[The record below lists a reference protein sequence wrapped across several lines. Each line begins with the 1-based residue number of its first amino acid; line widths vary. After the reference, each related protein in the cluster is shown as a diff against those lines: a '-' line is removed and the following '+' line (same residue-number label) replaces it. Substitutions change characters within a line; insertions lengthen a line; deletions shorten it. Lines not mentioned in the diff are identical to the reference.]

1 MFKFYIALWAGKI
14 SSLIFRIL
22 AKVSN
27 RKGTNLPGQIALK
40 ICPDFLGKI
49 GKPEKI
55 IAVTGTNGKTT
66 TANFISDILE
76 DKGKKVINNRS
87 GSNIASGIAT
97 ALMSGVGIGNK
108 SKGDVAVLEVDE
120 RSALRVFP
128 YVHPDYF
135 VVTNLLRDTANR
147 EPHPHFVFDLFEK
160 SLPDTSLMILNG
172 DDILAS
178 RLKKNNKRLYY
189 GIERLKGD
197 RDTCYNI
204 INDMRICPEC
214 RSPLEYSRVR
224 YNHIG
229 KVKCPNCGLESPGL
243 DFNITDIDYENKK
256 FTLTQK
262 DGKAVYPLISE
273 SSFHLYDE
281 LAAISA
287 LRAYGL
293 SDEQVRESFSKLK
306 VLESRYRE
314 DIIGGIKV
322 VAHMAKGQ
330 TAPACSVVFDH
341 VRGLE
346 GKKEIVLA
354 IEDAHKNIHSSENMA
369 FLYDTDFEFL
379 NNDDI
384 EKIIVVGVRANDIV
398 VRLLLAGIPADR
410 IAVCPSEDDI
420 MDFIELRKGLDI
432 YILYEVYQIVIY
444 NKIKAQITSAMEGK
458 ADEN

>member
-1 MFKFYIALWAGKI
+1 MLKFYFALWVSKF

-22 AKVSN
+22 AKVSS
-27 RKGTNLPGQIALK
+27 RKGTNLPGQIALN
-40 ICPDFLGKI
+40 ICPDFLTKV

-66 TANFISDILE
+66 TANFVSNILE
-76 DKGKKVINNRS
+76 DNGKRVINNRA

-97 ALMSGVGIGNK
+97 ALLSGVGLRNK
-108 SKGDVAVLEVDE
+108 TKGDVAVLEVDE
-120 RSALRVFP
+120 RSAPRVFP

-135 VVTNLLRDTANR
+135 VITNLLRDTTNR
-147 EPHPHFVFDLFEK
+147 EPHPHFVFELFDK
-160 SLPDTSLMILNG
+160 SLPDTTLMVLNG

-178 RLKKNNKRLYY
+178 RLKKDNKRLYY
-189 GIERLKGD
+189 GIESLDGD
-197 RDTCYNI
+197 RDSSFNI
-204 INDMRICPEC
+204 INDMRVCPEC
-214 RSPLEYSRVR
+214 HTPLEFSHVR

-229 KVKCPNCGLESPGL
+229 KVKCPSCGLCSPEADFDLKAIDLKDRKITVRES
-243 DFNITDIDYENKK
+243 
-256 FTLTQK
+256 
-262 DGKAVYPLISE
+262 DGDKTYPLISE

-281 LAAISA
+281 LAAIA
-287 LRAYGL
+287 VLRAYGL
-293 SDEQVRESFSKLK
+293 SSDEVAASFSKLK

-314 DIIGGIKV
+314 DVIGGVKV

-379 NNDDI
+379 NDDDI
-384 EKIIVVGVRANDIV
+384 ERIVVVGVRAKDILC
-398 VRLLLAGIPADR
+398 RLLIAGIPAEK
-410 IAVCPSEDDI
+410 IATVESEDDI
-420 MDFIELRKGLDI
+420 LDVLELREGLDV

-444 NKIKAQITSAMEGK
+444 NKIKALIERAMEGK

>member
-1 MFKFYIALWAGKI
+1 MFKFYLALWVAKF
-14 SSLIFRIL
+14 SSVFFKIL
-22 AKVSN
+22 AKVSS
-27 RKGTNLPGQIALK
+27 RKGTNLPGQLALN
-40 ICPDFLGKI
+40 ICPDFLSKV

-66 TANFISDILE
+66 TANFVSNILE
-76 DKGKKVINNRS
+76 DNGKKVINNRA
-87 GSNIASGIAT
+87 GSNIASGVAT
-97 ALMSGVGIGNK
+97 ALLGGVGLFNK
-108 SKGDVAVLEVDE
+108 TKGDVAVLEVDE
-120 RSALRVFP
+120 RSAPRVFP

-135 VVTNLLRDTANR
+135 VITNLLRDTTNR
-147 EPHPHFVFDLFEK
+147 EPHPHFVFDLFDK
-160 SLPDTSLMILNG
+160 SLPDTTTMVLNG

-189 GIERLKGD
+189 GIDSLKGD
-197 RDTCYNI
+197 RDSSFNI
-204 INDMRICPEC
+204 INDMKVCPEC
-214 RSPLEYSRVR
+214 FAPLEYSHVR

-229 KVKCPNCGLESPGL
+229 KFRCPSCGLSSPEA
-243 DFNITDIDYENKK
+243 DFRVTDIDYEKHTMVVKQNGA
-256 FTLTQK
+256 
-262 DGKAVYPLISE
+262 DAVYPLVSE

-281 LAAISA
+281 LAAIA
-287 LRAYGL
+287 VLRAYGL
-293 SDEQVRESFSKLK
+293 TDKQVSGSFSKLK

-341 VRGLE
+341 VRSLE

-379 NNDDI
+379 NDDDI
-384 EKIIVVGVRANDIV
+384 EKIIVVGVRAHDILC
-398 VRLLLAGIPADR
+398 RLLLAGIPAEK
-410 IAVCPSEDDI
+410 IKVCPSEDDI
-420 MDFIELRKGLDI
+420 LDVIELREGLDV

-444 NKIKAQITSAMEGK
+444 DKIKAAIKRAMEG
-458 ADEN
+458 NG

>member
-1 MFKFYIALWAGKI
+1 MFRFYIALWAGKI

-22 AKVSN
+22 ARVSS
-27 RKGTNLPGQIALK
+27 RKGTNLPGQIALN
-40 ICPDFLGKI
+40 ICPDFLGRI

-66 TANFISDILE
+66 TANFVSNILE
-76 DKGKKVINNRS
+76 DNGKKVINNRA

-108 SKGDVAVLEVDE
+108 AKGDVAVLEVDE
-120 RSALRVFP
+120 RSAPRVFP

-135 VVTNLLRDTANR
+135 VITNLLRDTTNR
-147 EPHPHFVFDLFEK
+147 EPHPHFVFDLFDK
-160 SLPDTSLMILNG
+160 SLPDTTLMILNG
-172 DDILAS
+172 DDLLAS
-178 RLKKNNKRLYY
+178 RLKKNNRRMYY
-189 GIERLKGD
+189 GIEHLKGD
-197 RDTCYNI
+197 RDASFNI
-204 INDMRICPEC
+204 INDMRVCPEC
-214 RSPLEYSRVR
+214 HSPLEYSRVR

-229 KVKCPNCGLESPGL
+229 KVKCPNCGLASPDA
-243 DFNITDIDYENKK
+243 DFNITDIDYKNKK
-256 FTLTQK
+256 FTLRQK
-262 DGKAVYPLISE
+262 DGEAVYPLISE

-281 LAAISA
+281 LAAISV
-287 LRAYGL
+287 LRAFGL
-293 SDEQVRESFSKLK
+293 SDEQIAKSLSKLK

-341 VRGLE
+341 VRSLE

-384 EKIIVVGVRANDIV
+384 EKIIVVGVRAQDICC
-398 VRLLLAGIPADR
+398 RLLLAGIPAER
-410 IAVCPSEDDI
+410 IAVCPKEDDI
-420 MDFIELRKGLDI
+420 LDVIELRKGLDI

-444 NKIKAQITSAMEGK
+444 DKIKAEITRAMEGK

>member
-1 MFKFYIALWAGKI
+1 MFKFFIALWAGKI
-14 SSLIFRIL
+14 SSIIFRVL
-22 AKVSN
+22 AKFSS
-27 RKGTNLPGQIALK
+27 RKGTNLPGQIALN
-40 ICPDFLGKI
+40 ICPDFLAKI

-66 TANFISDILE
+66 TANFVSSILE
-76 DKGKKVINNRS
+76 DNGKKVINNRA

-120 RSALRVFP
+120 RSAPRVFP

-135 VVTNLLRDTANR
+135 VITNLLRDTTNR
-147 EPHPHFVFDLFEK
+147 EPHPHFVFDLFDK
-160 SLPDTSLMILNG
+160 SLPDSTLMVLNG

-189 GIERLKGD
+189 GIESLRGD
-197 RDTCYNI
+197 REHSFNI
-204 INDMRICPEC
+204 INDMRVCPEC
-214 RSPLEYSRVR
+214 YTPLEYSSVR

-229 KVKCPNCGLESPGL
+229 KVRCPNCGLCSPEP
-243 DFNITDIDYENKK
+243 DFNITDIDYENRK
-256 FTLTQK
+256 FTVKQN
-262 DGKAVYPLISE
+262 GSSAVYPLISD

-281 LAAISA
+281 LAAIA
-287 LRAYGL
+287 VLRAYGL
-293 SDEQVRESFSKLK
+293 SDAQVAESFSKLK

-314 DIIGGIKV
+314 DVIGGIKV

-341 VRGLE
+341 VRNLE

-379 NNDDI
+379 NDDDI
-384 EKIIVVGVRANDIV
+384 EKIIVVGVRAKDIL
-398 VRLLLAGIPADR
+398 VRLLLAGVPEEKIKTC
-410 IAVCPSEDDI
+410 VSEDDI
-420 MDFIELRKGLDI
+420 LNVIELREGLDV

-444 NKIKAQITSAMEGK
+444 EKIKTEITRAMEGNTNE
-458 ADEN
+458 D